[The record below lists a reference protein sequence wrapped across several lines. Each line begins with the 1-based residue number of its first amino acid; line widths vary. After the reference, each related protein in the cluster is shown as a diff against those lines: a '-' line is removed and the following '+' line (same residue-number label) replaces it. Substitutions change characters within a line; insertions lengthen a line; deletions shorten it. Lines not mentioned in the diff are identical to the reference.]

1 MKTLLSR
8 NFFSAK
14 YEVIVNFCNFHTV
27 LWLVEEFILL
37 PIIQDSLIVIKFED
51 VFGTYFYWEFNNSQ
65 CTLHSS
71 KWTFRQN
78 WLSSLYCCLKVAQHS
93 VEIQNNVCHSD
104 FTWNKC
110 YLKWMLCRGS
120 AFDSGEFNF
129 QTSISRNFWVVEN
142 FWISTC

>member
-1 MKTLLSR
+1 MT
-8 NFFSAK
+8 F
-14 YEVIVNFCNFHTV
+14 
-27 LWLVEEFILL
+27 EEFISL
-37 PIIQDSLIVIKFED
+37 PIFQASLLVIKFED

-129 QTSISRNFWVVEN
+129 QTSISRNFWVAEN
-142 FWISTC
+142 FLNFHMLKVVHVTFTKAIFLKLMLHIKI